1 MSGEYRRDRRAL
13 VEELR
18 EAGIRDLAVLHAF
31 DRVPR
36 HRFVPEAV
44 RHRAYE
50 VAALPIGHEQTISR
64 PTVHA
69 AHLSLAE
76 LEGDERVLE
85 VGTGSGFQTAL
96 LSHLAGEV
104 YSVERV
110 EPLARRARQRLSEME
125 LAEGVRVRAGDGSRG
140 WPDAAPFDVI
150 LVGAAAPE
158 VPAALERQLA
168 QGGRM
173 VVPVGG
179 GEEQRLVRVTR
190 TAGEVRREEVEGAR
204 FVPLVGEQGW

>member
-1 MSGEYRRDRRAL
+1 MTEAYRRDRRKL
-13 VEELR
+13 VERLR
-18 EAGIRDLAVLHAF
+18 RSGIGDLAVLHAF

-76 LEGDERVLE
+76 LEGDEKVLE

-96 LSHLAGEV
+96 LAVLAAEV
-104 YSVERV
+104 YSVERIG
-110 EPLARRARQRLSEME
+110 PLAERARSRVEDLGFD
-125 LAEGVRVRAGDGSRG
+125 GVRIRTGDGSRG
-140 WPDAAPFDVI
+140 WPEAAPFDAI

-158 VPAALERQLA
+158 PPSALTRQLA
-168 QGGRM
+168 EDGRLI
-173 VVPVGG
+173 VPVGDG
-179 GEEQRLVRVTR
+179 DDQRLLR
-190 TAGEVRREEVEGAR
+190 VRRRDGGLETEHVDGAR
-204 FVPLVGEQGW
+204 FVPLVGREGW

>member
-1 MSGEYRRDRRAL
+1 MTEAYRRDRRKL
-13 VEELR
+13 VETLR
-18 EAGIRDLAVLHAF
+18 RSGIGDLAVLHAF

-69 AHLSLAE
+69 AHLCLAE
-76 LEGDERVLE
+76 LEGDEKVLE

-96 LSHLAGEV
+96 LAVLAAEV
-104 YSVERV
+104 YSVERIG
-110 EPLARRARQRLSEME
+110 PLAERARSRVEDLGFD
-125 LAEGVRVRAGDGSRG
+125 GVRIRTGDGSRG
-140 WPDAAPFDVI
+140 WPEAAPFDAI

-158 VPAALERQLA
+158 LPSALARQLSED
-168 QGGRM
+168 GRLI
-173 VVPVGG
+173 VPVGD
-179 GEEQRLVRVTR
+179 GEDQRLLR
-190 TAGEVRREEVEGAR
+190 VRRRDGGLETEHVDRAR
-204 FVPLVGEQGW
+204 FVPLVGREGW